1 MKIINN
7 NLVYSAMQVQ
17 KKLHLRSDI
26 LSNLLESIFNEEL
39 SGCNVKPR
47 VYFVYWTYQGEMK
60 NFIED

>member
-1 MKIINN
+1 
-7 NLVYSAMQVQ
+7 MQVQ

-39 SGCNVKPR
+39 SGCNGKPR

-60 NFIED
+60 NFMED